1 MAYRPSCPLPL
12 HPKCPWLFGREPDT
26 RQGRA
31 VIALV
36 HRSPHPLEVDDMASV
51 QAISDMKVTPTANV
65 ARWSAKPR
73 WWGVAGSVA
82 FLPIWGPSVLAMW
95 GIDKL
100 RRQEATVKAGYR
112 WEMGPL
118 LPGVA
123 DIPLDETAEHL
134 RKRWASTGKRITVS
148 TRLPSDS

>member
-1 MAYRPSCPLPL
+1 MTQVKSQDGLLGWIRQAVRSEKKPPSVSPSMMRVWRTLG
-12 HPKCPWLFGREPDT
+12 WL
-26 RQGRA
+26 A
-31 VIALV
+31 V
-36 HRSPHPLEVDDMASV
+36 ASV
-51 QAISDMKVTPTANV
+51 AI
-65 ARWSAKPR
+65 
-73 WWGVAGSVA
+73 
-82 FLPIWGPSVLAMW
+82 LLMW

-100 RRQEATVKAGYR
+100 RRGEATVKAGYR

-148 TRLPSDS
+148 TRLPGDS

>member
-1 MAYRPSCPLPL
+1 
-12 HPKCPWLFGREPDT
+12 
-26 RQGRA
+26 
-31 VIALV
+31 
-36 HRSPHPLEVDDMASV
+36 MASV
-51 QAISDMKVTPTANV
+51 QAISDTKVMPIANV

-82 FLPIWGPSVLAMW
+82 FFPIWGATVLAMW

-100 RRQEATVKAGYR
+100 RREEATV

-118 LPGVA
+118 WPGSA
-123 DIPLDETAEHL
+123 DIPLEETTEHL
-134 RKRWASTGKRITVS
+134 RRRWANTGKRITVS